1 METQSHYQVEYPEK
15 PVLPIAYRSLD
26 IPAKESQY
34 NFNILS
40 SFPSLIIIYF

>member
-26 IPAKESQY
+26 IPAKESQ
-34 NFNILS
+34 
-40 SFPSLIIIYF
+40 